1 MIKRTVIAA
10 IISLFFVSYANAWE
24 MDAYVENTPITESH
38 VDTNSRTNQ
47 TQLQQ
52 PKPATIRKTILGTI
66 A

>member
-24 MDAYVENTPITESH
+24 MDAYVEIQILEQTK
-38 VDTNSRTNQ
+38 

-52 PKPATIRKTILGTI
+52 PKPTAIRKQSIRETILGTI